1 MLFFKQ
7 KTLLAVLLFIIVLVF
22 AFISQYQT
30 FVPYEGFEDN
40 VPICQHEDNDVPGC
54 YNVELN
60 DGPVEFSNY
69 SEDYVLKTQIVP
81 PVCPSCPT
89 MFSAHNHGNKKGKKG
104 NKKGKNNK
112 SLNNNS
118 EENNII
124 NSGNETN
131 VSVEETNVSNNEE
144 TNVLNNEETNVSN
157 EENNINQEQQYSTVY
172 NVTNNTNSNNSSS
185 NPILGGSLL
194 GGGNNNSKD
203 NSNSQYEKE
212 IARLKNELAN
222 LKQSGNSSKNGNCP
236 PCPPCDRCPEPAF
249 TCEKVINYR
258 SQNVG
263 NYLPLPILNDFST
276 F

>member
-30 FVPYEGFEDN
+30 YIPYEGFEDN
-40 VPICQHEDNDVPGC
+40 VPTCQHEDTDVPGC

-89 MFSAHNHGNKKGKKG
+89 MFSEHNHGKVNG
-104 NKKGKNNK
+104 NGNNDDIL
-112 SLNNNS
+112 STNANGS

-131 VSVEETNVSNNEE
+131 VSVEETNVLNNQE

-185 NPILGGSLL
+185 TPNLGGSLL
-194 GGGNNNSKD
+194 GGGNNNNSKG

-212 IARLKNELAN
+212 IAKLKNELAN
-222 LKQSGNSSKNGNCP
+222 LKQSGNSSNNGNCP

-249 TCEKVINYR
+249 TCEKVVNYR

>member
-7 KTLLAVLLFIIVLVF
+7 KTLLAVLLFSIVLVF

-30 FVPYEGFEDN
+30 FIPHEGFENN
-40 VPICQHEDNDVPGC
+40 VPTCQHEDTDVPGC

-89 MFSAHNHGNKKGKKG
+89 MFSAHNHGNVNGDKDGILSTDANG
-104 NKKGKNNK
+104 
-112 SLNNNS
+112 S

-131 VSVEETNVSNNEE
+131 VSVEE

-194 GGGNNNSKD
+194 GGGNNGNKS

-212 IARLKNELAN
+212 IARLKNELSN
-222 LKQSGNSSKNGNCP
+222 LKQSGNSSNNGNCP

-249 TCEKVINYR
+249 TCEKVVNYR

-263 NYLPLPILNDFST
+263 NYLPLPVLNDFST